1 MKLWLTSII
10 NGKEVVNDWDINN
23 EIRKLQ
29 K

>member
-1 MKLWLTSII
+1 MKLWLTSIM
-10 NGKEVVNDWDINN
+10 NGEKVVNDWDVNN

>member
-10 NGKEVVNDWDINN
+10 NGEEVVNDWDVNN
-23 EIRKLQ
+23 ETRKLQ

>member
-10 NGKEVVNDWDINN
+10 NGDEVVNDWDVNN
-23 EIRKLQ
+23 EIRRLQ